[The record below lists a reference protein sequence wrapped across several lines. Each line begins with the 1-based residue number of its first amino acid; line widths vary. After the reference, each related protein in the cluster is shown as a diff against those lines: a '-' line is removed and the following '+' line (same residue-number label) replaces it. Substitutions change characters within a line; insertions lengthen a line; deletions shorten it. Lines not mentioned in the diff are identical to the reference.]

1 VKFSAGVGYM
11 SAARCKLFEYG
22 PADATSTQIPTGS
35 CLIYAGCP
43 GVVVVVGPSSN
54 LIHISAASGRNAKA

>member
-11 SAARCKLFEYG
+11 PAARCKLFEYG

-43 GVVVVVGPSSN
+43 GVVVVGPSSN

>member
-1 VKFSAGVGYM
+1 MKFSAGIGCK
-11 SAARCKLFEYG
+11 SGARCKLFEYG

-43 GVVVVVGPSSN
+43 GVVVVGPSSN

>member
-11 SAARCKLFEYG
+11 SGARCKLFEYG

-35 CLIYAGCP
+35 CLIYAGCS
-43 GVVVVVGPSSN
+43 GVVVIGPGSN